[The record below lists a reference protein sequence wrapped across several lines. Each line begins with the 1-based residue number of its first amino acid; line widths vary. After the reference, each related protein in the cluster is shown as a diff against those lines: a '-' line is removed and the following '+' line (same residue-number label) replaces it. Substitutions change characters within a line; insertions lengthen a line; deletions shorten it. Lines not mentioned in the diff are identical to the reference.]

1 MKKAFLLVGVFF
13 LGVIAGV
20 AFFSMLVGKDSAIM
34 DAHGNALD
42 SAPTMIMDAHGNAM
56 TTNPAIMN
64 AHGNVLTME
73 ELLDWTPTM
82 EELKSGS
89 AMVYANSLEAR
100 ADWAIKIRLG
110 EYERFLSE
118 FELTAPNRVKSVLM
132 LSGDSD
138 YVHSALRKVKG
149 YYEVTG
155 KPIPESIAAELETV
169 TAGGTAADNPQVS
182 SSTRLKV
189 GDPSPVLSL
198 NSIDGRTHDLSQK
211 VVVLNIFAT
220 WCSPCKKEMT
230 RLQKDIWEPYRA
242 KGLEVIGIGLGHSIP
257 ELKRFQKENLFSYPI
272 VADSTKEISKMFAS
286 GSIPRCVLI
295 GKNGKI
301 KAQTVGFNLVEHSRF
316 LNAVKKEISP

>member
-1 MKKAFLLVGVFF
+1 MKKAFLLVGVFV

-20 AFFSMLVGKDSAIM
+20 ASFSMLVGKDSAAVEKAPAIMDAHGNPTAIM
-34 DAHGNALD
+34 DAHGNA
-42 SAPTMIMDAHGNAM
+42 
-56 TTNPAIMN
+56 
-64 AHGNVLTME
+64 LTME

-89 AMVYANSLEAR
+89 AMVYASSLEAQ
-100 ADWAIKIRLG
+100 ADWAIKIRMG
-110 EYERFLSE
+110 EYERFLSD
-118 FELTAPNRVKSVLM
+118 FELNAPSRVKTVLM
-132 LSGDSD
+132 VSGDYD
-138 YVHSALRKVKG
+138 FAHSALRKVKG
-149 YYEVTG
+149 YYEVSG
-155 KPIPESIAAELETV
+155 KPIPKSIAAELENV
-169 TAGGTAADNPQVS
+169 TAGGTAAGNPQVS
-182 SSTRLKV
+182 KSTRLKV
-189 GDPSPVLSL
+189 GDPSPLLSL

-220 WCSPCKKEMT
+220 WCSPCKKEMP

-242 KGLEVIGIGLGHSIP
+242 KGVEVIGIGLGHSIP

-286 GSIPRCVLI
+286 GTIPRCILI